1 VSDLQIEDFPQGYRG
16 LTLNG
21 HRTAAG
27 AFDKTVVDYIRVSRF
42 DFSRLQVRDQRAAR
56 ELGTGGD
63 LGDAADVF
71 RYISASGMIVGS
83 TGEKLADKVSEL
95 FQIFDVE
102 EAQLAS
108 PATRGLTAF
117 TFTCPTEIATYTPY
131 QVERFMVRP
140 AGYPAVYERM
150 SEGLS
155 RPFAVELVAEDP
167 RRYRNTATNRTLNS
181 GNGFSQVCP
190 NWNVAVGRQVFPVVT
205 ITMSAAGSATF
216 SLTDGTK
223 TLVLNLSTM
232 IAADVVTIDMNTGVI
247 KKNGAYAASLRTSAV
262 DTFFGIPRGGV
273 TISATNTTGVTSVSI
288 DYNEAR
294 A

>member
-1 VSDLQIEDFPQGYRG
+1 MSTLQIEDFPQGFRG

-21 HRTAAG
+21 QRTSAG
-27 AFDKTVVDYIRVSRF
+27 LFDTTVTDFYRVSRF
-42 DFSRLQVRDQRAAR
+42 DFSRLQVRDQRSAR

-71 RYISASGMIVGS
+71 RYVSMSGMIVGS
-83 TGEKLADKVSEL
+83 TGEKLADMVSKL

-108 PATRGLTAF
+108 PSTRGLSAL
-117 TFTCPTEIATYTPY
+117 TFTCPTEIAGYTPY

-167 RRYRNTATNRTLNS
+167 RRYRDTATSRTLNS
-181 GNGFSQVCP
+181 GNGFSQACP
-190 NWNVAVGRQVFPVVT
+190 NWDANVGRQTFPLIT
-205 ITMSAAGSATF
+205 ITMSGAGNAAF

-223 TLVLNLSTM
+223 TLILDLTTM
-232 IAADVVTIDMNTGVI
+232 VNTDVVTVDMNTGVI
-247 KKNGAYAASLRTSAV
+247 KKNGVYRADLRTSAV

-273 TISATNTTGVTSVSI
+273 TISATNTGGVTSVGI
-288 DYNEAR
+288 AYNEAR